1 MTKNFSDLIYL
12 LNCSVNAAEP
22 EIREFDFKKLYE
34 LSLSQQI
41 QTLVFPS
48 INRINKKDSSL
59 IEEKLFL
66 EWQKQFLFSVMFAER
81 RKIYVKSLIEKFN
94 RENINYCIL
103 KGETLSILYA
113 EPESRISSDV
123 DILVSDKE
131 EFIKAKE
138 ILMKEGFLIIN
149 EMASSHQL
157 EFVHK
162 IYGTIELHSDICDGI
177 AKKIWFENKI
187 AFNEPYITVKDK
199 SGYEYKSLSATD
211 GGVYVT
217 FHFIKHFLS
226 HGCGIRQMLDSLLY
240 LKAYEKE
247 MDVERFENAFSN
259 LRYLKFIEACKKVGN
274 VYFGMDFSLKYETEE
289 TVIEK
294 ILSDMESGGIFG
306 KDEEF
311 RKSFTVHY
319 TNRRKVDDA
328 SHKKETTKWLFE
340 RISEFARNRNY
351 NIIKIIKDLIKKN
364 KTVRSDET
372 SEKINERLD
381 LFENLGFFEEKG
393 N

>member
-1 MTKNFSDLIYL
+1 
-12 LNCSVNAAEP
+12 
-22 EIREFDFKKLYE
+22 
-34 LSLSQQI
+34 
-41 QTLVFPS
+41 
-48 INRINKKDSSL
+48 
-59 IEEKLFL
+59 
-66 EWQKQFLFSVMFAER
+66 MFAER

-157 EFVHK
+157 EFIHK

-247 MDVERFENAFSN
+247 MDVERFENAFS
-259 LRYLKFIEACKKVGN
+259 KVVLSISFCVESSVLIN
-274 VYFGMDFSLKYETEE
+274 IIDISSVAS
-289 TVIEK
+289 VV
-294 ILSDMESGGIFG
+294 LSDLNSADIRG
-306 KDEEF
+306 K
-311 RKSFTVHY
+311 
-319 TNRRKVDDA
+319 NI
-328 SHKKETTKWLFE
+328 TTA
-340 RISEFARNRNY
+340 I
-351 NIIKIIKDLIKKN
+351 N
-364 KTVRSDET
+364 KTR
-372 SEKINERLD
+372 KIVIPTKA
-381 LFENLGFFEEKG
+381 LFLK
-393 N
+393 